1 MGRKEGEEYTDLKG
15 DLILDELSRQEGH
28 LQVRGL
34 VRLMSNEPSAS
45 VLFWNGLVFC
55 DLYGKQI
62 IDYVS
67 NLF

>member
-1 MGRKEGEEYTDLKG
+1 MDRKEGEDYTDLKS

-28 LQVRGL
+28 PQVKGL
-34 VRLMSNEPSAS
+34 IRLMSNEPTAS

-62 IDYVS
+62 VDYIS